1 MGGGHMDIEELQK
14 EKETEIGNGTEM
26 IVNLLDIDLYM
37 SPKLCRLIAI
47 CTKTQLVMGEPKT

>member
-1 MGGGHMDIEELQK
+1 MDIEELQK

-37 SPKLCRLIAI
+37 SPKLCRLIAL

>member
-1 MGGGHMDIEELQK
+1 MDIEEL

-47 CTKTQLVMGEPKT
+47 CTKTQLGIFVRSGPDS